1 MRKFFAINYFLYSSD
16 HFVTVKEGLQ
26 LFDSLFSYLL
36 LFHEEYN
43 CFFDAKKF
51 NLKEF
56 DNWFEDFY
64 LQTLA

>member
-1 MRKFFAINYFLYSSD
+1 MRKFFAINYLLYSSD